1 MTEKVIATGSA
12 SWIPVPHRM
21 EVVSADFYPPQR
33 LTTAAFGLVSE
44 AQGHLL
50 LTHVNLPGRG
60 WDVPGG
66 HIDQGEDEARR
77 AAAREIREETG
88 LLVPAE
94 ALTLLGWQRFTLHEK
109 PQANYPYPFP
119 VSYTLMFTAQTGL
132 ADPPV
137 DPPPDSEC
145 GPAGWFTF
153 AQVRQR
159 CATCT
164 WLPFLAL
171 LHDARHHVD
180 VSSD

>member
-1 MTEKVIATGSA
+1 MTEEVIATGSA
-12 SWIPVPHRM
+12 PWIPVLHLM
-21 EVVSADFYPPQR
+21 EVVRADFHPPQH

-44 AQGHLL
+44 TRGHLL

-66 HIDQGEDEARR
+66 HIDSGEDARR
-77 AAAREIREETG
+77 AAAREINEETG
-88 LLVPAE
+88 FLVPAE

-109 PQANYPYPFP
+109 PQASYPYPHP

-137 DPPPDSEC
+137 APPRDSEC
-145 GPAGWFTF
+145 GPAGWFTP

-171 LHDARHHVD
+171 LCEARHPAD

>member
-1 MTEKVIATGSA
+1 MTEEVIATGSA
-12 SWIPVPHRM
+12 PWIPVPHLM
-21 EVVSADFYPPQR
+21 EVVPADFSPPQH
-33 LTTAAFGLVSE
+33 LTTAAFALVSE
-44 AQGHLL
+44 AQGRLL

-66 HIDQGEDEARR
+66 HIDPGEDARR
-77 AAAREIREETG
+77 AAAREISEETG
-88 LLVPAE
+88 LLVPSE
-94 ALTLLGWQRFTLHEK
+94 TLTLLGWQRFTLHEK
-109 PQANYPYPFP
+109 PQDSYPYPFP

-132 ADPPV
+132 ADPPLA
-137 DPPPDSEC
+137 PPRDSEC
-145 GPAGWFTF
+145 GPAGWFTP

-171 LHDARHHVD
+171 LREARHPAD

>member
-1 MTEKVIATGSA
+1 MTETVIATGSA
-12 SWIPVPHRM
+12 PWIPVPHLM
-21 EVVSADFYPPQR
+21 EVVSADRFPPQQ
-33 LTTAAFGLVSE
+33 LTTAAFGLVTE

-66 HIDQGEDEARR
+66 HIDPGEDARR
-77 AAAREIREETG
+77 AAAREIGEETG
-88 LLVPAE
+88 LLVPTD

-109 PQANYPYPFP
+109 PPASYPYPFP

-132 ADPPV
+132 EDPPAEA
-137 DPPPDSEC
+137 PPDSEC
-145 GPAGWFTF
+145 GPAGWFTP
-153 AQVRQR
+153 AQVRHR

-171 LHDARHHVD
+171 LTEARRHAD

>member
-1 MTEKVIATGSA
+1 MTETVIITGSA

-21 EVVSADFYPPQR
+21 EVVSADNFPPQH

-50 LTHVNLPGRG
+50 LTHVNLTGRG

-66 HIDQGEDEARR
+66 HIDPGEDARR

-88 LLVPAE
+88 LLVRAE
-94 ALTLLGWQRFTLHEK
+94 TLTLLGWQRFTLSEK
-109 PQANYPYPFP
+109 PPASYPYPFP
-119 VSYTLMFTAQTGL
+119 VSYTLMFTAHTGL
-132 ADPPV
+132 TDPPV
-137 DPPPDSEC
+137 EPPPDSEC
-145 GPAGWFTF
+145 GPAGWFTP
-153 AQVRQR
+153 AQVRHR

-164 WLPFLAL
+164 WLPFLNL
-171 LHDARHHVD
+171 LPEAHHRAS